1 MVELTLKRWNEPEVT
16 DDDLESRQIAAAQRD
31 IRAFAPLYEAY
42 FDSIYGYALRSLRD
56 RDLAADV
63 TSDTF
68 ARAMNAL
75 PRFRGKSFRSW
86 LFTIAHNV
94 IVDSVRRRKPT
105 ASFDEMLSI
114 PDRGTS
120 PEEALL
126 ANETAR
132 HIATLLDRL
141 TENQRQ
147 VVVLRTAGLTG
158 QEVADVL
165 GMSVGAVK
173 AAQFRAYN
181 RLRQWLTEEPDHV
194 DGETS

>member
-16 DDDLESRQIAAAQRD
+16 DDDPESRQIAAAQRD
-31 IRAFAPLYEAY
+31 IRDFAPLYVAY

-68 ARAMNAL
+68 ARAMKAL
-75 PRFRGKSFRSW
+75 PRYRGKSFRSW

-94 IVDSVRRRKPT
+94 IVDSARRRKPT
-105 ASFDEMLSI
+105 ASFDEMLGI
-114 PDRGTS
+114 PDRGKS

-126 ANETAR
+126 ADESAR
-132 HIATLLDRL
+132 SIATLLDRL

-181 RLRQWLTEEPDHV
+181 RLRIWLTD
-194 DGETS
+194 DTNGAL

>member
-1 MVELTLKRWNEPEVT
+1 MELVLERKWGNELIGGDE
-16 DDDLESRQIAAAQRD
+16 EARQIIAAQRD

-42 FDSIYGYALRSLRD
+42 FNAIYGYALRSLRD
-56 RDLAADV
+56 HDLAADV

-68 ARAMNAL
+68 ARAMKAL
-75 PRFRGKSFRSW
+75 PRYRAKSFRSW

-105 ASFDEMLSI
+105 APFEDMLNI
-114 PDRGTS
+114 PDQGTS
-120 PEEALL
+120 PEDTLL
-126 ANETAR
+126 ARESSQR
-132 HIATLLDRL
+132 IAELLDRL

-147 VVVLRTAGLTG
+147 VVVLRTTGLTG

-165 GMSVGAVK
+165 GITVGAVK

-181 RLRQWLTEEPDHV
+181 RLRTWLTEEIDT
-194 DGETS
+194 DGALR